1 MITDNLSTPLT
12 GQTFSPSRLA
22 AYARLF
28 VAQNRNSLLLYML
41 AIVVTFAL
49 VFLLPFA
56 FGMLD
61 TYADRLKSLHNG
73 YTVSDPMEG
82 IEIGFTITLSTLFAF
97 LGASMMYDSVRGK
110 KRAFDT
116 LSMPVSTLERFTV
129 YFVVYIVAPW
139 VVSLLSAWL
148 VDLVRVSFLHIF
160 TPYSAIVK
168 AVRPWEFVA
177 ADMLGGA
184 APERQAWLS
193 FAGLILIN
201 QALFGLGS
209 IVFNKLAFIKTVGVL
224 SVLQAALSMVC
235 GFSFL
240 LLVGVPAEPRAWVKN
255 FDISGTPLTLTIV
268 VATVLILTAIYKVI
282 YMRSKEAEIIH
293 RW

>member
-1 MITDNLSTPLT
+1 MITDNLSTPLH
-12 GQTFSPSRLA
+12 GQTFSPSRLT

-41 AIVVTFAL
+41 AIAVTFAL

-61 TYADRLKSLHNG
+61 TYADRLESLHNG

-82 IEIGFTITLSTLFAF
+82 IEIGFAITLSTLFAF

-116 LSMPVSTLERFTV
+116 LSMPVSTLERFMV

-139 VVSLLSAWL
+139 VISLFAAWL
-148 VDLVRVSFLHIF
+148 VDLVRVSLLHIF

-168 AVRPWEFVA
+168 AVRPWEFVG
-177 ADMLGGA
+177 ADMLGGE

-193 FAGLILIN
+193 FAGFILIN

-209 IVFNKLAFIKTVGVL
+209 IVFNKLAFIKTVGAL
-224 SVLQAALSMVC
+224 AVLQAALAMVC

-240 LLVGVPAEPRAWVKN
+240 LLVGVPAEPRAWVKSLAVN
-255 FDISGTPLTLTIV
+255 DTPLTLIIV